1 MQNELENI
9 DESFINNLD
18 KKGGFKTP
26 EGYFENS
33 AKNIL
38 TIINI
43 TSTVSNLEPE
53 SVFTVPENYFE
64 ESKKA
69 VLAKTI
75 NIKAKKISIYNNW
88 KFVSGIAALL
98 IATFSILFLL
108 NNKDKSLEA
117 RLNNISQ
124 EEMVDYLAK
133 NDVKIE
139 WISEAN
145 FKIESTLN
153 QEQNN
158 KEIEQY
164 LIEQADEQFLLDEL

>member
-1 MQNELENI
+1 MENELENI

-26 EGYFENS
+26 DDYFENS

-38 TIINI
+38 SVINI
-43 TSTVSNLEPE
+43 TSTISNLEPE
-53 SVFTVPENYFE
+53 AVFKVPENYFE
-64 ESKKA
+64 VSKNNILNK
-69 VLAKTI
+69 I
-75 NIKAKKISIYNNW
+75 NKPQTKKINIYNNW

-108 NNKDKSLEA
+108 NNRDKSLEA
-117 RLNNISQ
+117 ALNNVSQ

-133 NDVKIE
+133 NDIKIE

-145 FKIESTLN
+145 FKIELTNN
-153 QEQNN
+153 QVQNS
-158 KEIEQY
+158 KELEQY
-164 LIEQADEQFLLDEL
+164 IIEQADEQLIIDEF

>member
-1 MQNELENI
+1 MENELENI

-18 KKGGFKTP
+18 KKGSFKTP
-26 EGYFENS
+26 ENYFENS

-38 TIINI
+38 SVINI

-53 SVFTVPENYFE
+53 AVFKVPENYFE
-64 ESKKA
+64 VSKNNILNK
-69 VLAKTI
+69 I
-75 NIKAKKISIYNNW
+75 NKPQTKKINIYNNW

-98 IATFSILFLL
+98 IATFSILFWL
-108 NNKDKSLEA
+108 NNRDKSLEA
-117 RLNNISQ
+117 ALNNVSQ

-139 WISEAN
+139 WINDTN
-145 FKIESTLN
+145 FKIESTIN
-153 QEQNN
+153 QEQNS

>member
-1 MQNELENI
+1 MENELENI
-9 DESFINNLD
+9 NESFINNLD

-26 EGYFENS
+26 VDYFENS

-38 TIINI
+38 SIINI

-53 SVFTVPENYFE
+53 VGFTVPENYFE
-64 ESKKA
+64 ESKNAILSK
-69 VLAKTI
+69 I
-75 NIKAKKISIYNNW
+75 NKPQTKKISIYNNW

-108 NNKDKSLEA
+108 NNRDKSLEA
-117 RLNNISQ
+117 SLNKVSQ

-139 WISEAN
+139 WINEAN
-145 FKIESTLN
+145 FKIESTIN